1 MGQTT
6 NYVYAALAFTA
17 ILVGLYGTSEVI
29 PNADYLLANVKQ
41 SLPDDPPGG
50 SGKK

>member
-29 PNADYLLANVKQ
+29 PNADYVLATVKQ
-41 SLPDDPPGG
+41 ALPDDPPG
-50 SGKK
+50 KK